1 MFICLFVDP
10 TLGVKKLFEKEGKV
24 EKCDI
29 GFEIKDWVTC
39 LILKEGVEK
48 NLTQSLPAFL

>member
-24 EKCDI
+24 EKCGI